1 MVGKTPDFVKRQ
13 KGIICNSSNWSLLLK
28 NQGRRVGP
36 THQRVSRAG
45 RGWGGHSQW
54 LWEDPAERGRG
65 GSESPALTV
74 KSGSGAANLWSL
86 GWRSGRWMFPQRGG
100 LRVRPGFQLGTWV
113 GGAVTEPGSPHQ
125 QSGRSHQAFLGPGGW
140 GPGASPLG
148 GNRKAH
154 RCWHQAASCPTPDET
169 CHTTAD
175 TQAPETTRTPGQA
188 ATEPRRMGHP
198 CRVCEPGSPF
208 TTPADVHPPERTRG
222 SL

>member
-86 GWRSGRWMFPQRGG
+86 GWQSGRWMFPQRGG

-113 GGAVTEPGSPHQ
+113 GGGGSHRAREPPPAEWKKPPSI
-125 QSGRSHQAFLGPGGW
+125 SRTRRLGPRGLTSGGQQE
-140 GPGASPLG
+140 GPPLLAPSG
-148 GNRKAH
+148 FL
-154 RCWHQAASCPTPDET
+154 P
-169 CHTTAD
+169 HT
-175 TQAPETTRTPGQA
+175 
-188 ATEPRRMGHP
+188 
-198 CRVCEPGSPF
+198 
-208 TTPADVHPPERTRG
+208 
-222 SL
+222 